1 MLKNNRKNNN
11 DERKKRINNSYINE
25 KRILAGKEKNIEN
38 QKTEELEEILTD
50 DSNVKN
56 DIEKENT
63 VENKSNDN
71 KELSKT
77 ETKNKD
83 KKK

>member
-56 DIEKENT
+56 NIKKENT